1 MSGSG
6 NDTLVLVP
14 CLPPE
19 TPSRPSASQ
28 TVVLTMRVVIVT
40 WCKSE
45 CSRCWLAG
53 RSSTVQCTM
62 VTPKRLCGLS
72 KIFGGADGQWIRP
85 SQPASQPA
93 RQAENP
99 GAECGR
105 NLRLSKFGLVKV
117 VSSEASHGE
126 LGLTAVTCHYQGRK
140 PPALACAASG
150 G

>member
-85 SQPASQPA
+85 SQPASQPGGKPWRRVRPQLA
-93 RQAENP
+93 TI
-99 GAECGR
+99 
-105 NLRLSKFGLVKV
+105 KIWFGE
-117 VSSEASHGE
+117 SS
-126 LGLTAVTCHYQGRK
+126 LK
-140 PPALACAASG
+140 
-150 G
+150 

>member
-28 TVVLTMRVVIVT
+28 TVVLTIRVVIVT

-53 RSSTVQCTM
+53 WPKQYCTVYYGDPQATVWLVKNLWWGRWTM
-62 VTPKRLCGLS
+62 DSAV
-72 KIFGGADGQWIRP
+72 
-85 SQPASQPA
+85 PASQPGGKPWRRVRPQLA
-93 RQAENP
+93 TIKIWFGESSLKLGQSRRTRAY
-99 GAECGR
+99 GR
-105 NLRLSKFGLVKV
+105 NLPLSG
-117 VSSEASHGE
+117 SR
-126 LGLTAVTCHYQGRK
+126 T
-140 PPALACAASG
+140 PALACAASG

>member
-19 TPSRPSASQ
+19 TPSRRSASQ
-28 TVVLTMRVVIVT
+28 TVVLTNCVVIVT

-85 SQPASQPA
+85 SQPASQPGGKPWRRVRPQLA
-93 RQAENP
+93 TI
-99 GAECGR
+99 
-105 NLRLSKFGLVKV
+105 KIWFGE
-117 VSSEASHGE
+117 SS
-126 LGLTAVTCHYQGRK
+126 LK
-140 PPALACAASG
+140 
-150 G
+150 